1 MYTTNQ
7 PWTVE
12 QNRLLAY
19 ISAKH
24 GKAATSGGMFPVK
37 FFPERFLNDDNR
49 LHIYILSSVA
59 QMEMKDLYLYI
70 LLLLGTTESYS

>member
-49 LHIYILSSVA
+49 LHIYI
-59 QMEMKDLYLYI
+59 YI
-70 LLLLGTTESYS
+70 VSGSDGDEGFIFIYIIIIRNN

>member
-49 LHIYILSSVA
+49 LHIYIYCQWLRWRWRI
-59 QMEMKDLYLYI
+59 YI
-70 LLLLGTTESYS
+70 YIYY

>member
-12 QNRLLAY
+12 QNRLRAY

-37 FFPERFLNDDNR
+37 FFPERFLMDDNR
-49 LHIYILSSVA
+49 LHIYIVSGSDRD
-59 QMEMKDLYLYI
+59 EGFIFIYI
-70 LLLLGTTESYS
+70 IRNN